1 MYCKIYHFVTNW
13 PSPVVPPPGVG
24 PVMLCHQG
32 FRLGVSNVFFL
43 YSTVGL
49 VAVVVVAVA
58 NYVKLADT
66 PMRIV
71 ISTGVMRRDSMTNN
85 IVITT

>member
-1 MYCKIYHFVTNW
+1 M
-13 PSPVVPPPGVG
+13 
-24 PVMLCHQG
+24 
-32 FRLGVSNVFFL
+32 
-43 YSTVGL
+43 
-49 VAVVVVAVA
+49 VAAA